1 MYTIPCSIVAKK
13 PAAPKPKAAPRV
25 YKSTTS
31 KSGDIA
37 ALVKQN
43 IGVGDF
49 RLLTDEEAFMLAAE
63 PSAIKVRRRNWDLVW
78 NESLQEYRKFVE

>member
-1 MYTIPCSIVAKK
+1 MVKK
-13 PAAPKPKAAPRV
+13 AAAPKPKAAPRV
-25 YKSTTS
+25 YKSTAA

-49 RLLTDEEAFMLAAE
+49 RLLSDEEAFMLAAE
-63 PSAIKVRRRNWDLVW
+63 PSAIKVRRRNWDEIW
-78 NESLQEYRKFVE
+78 QASLKEYRQFVE

>member
-1 MYTIPCSIVAKK
+1 
-13 PAAPKPKAAPRV
+13 V
-25 YKSTTS
+25 YKSTSS

-49 RLLTDEEAFMLAAE
+49 RLLSDEEAFMLAAE
-63 PSAIKVRRRNWDLVW
+63 PSAIRVRKRNWDLLW
-78 NESLQEYRKFVE
+78 QESLQEYRTFVE